1 LLKAGSEK
9 NGVLRRL
16 VQVPQRTKLGKR
28 NALKVLLYPPIA
40 KDIPSPLGW
49 VTLSKPRDW

>member
-1 LLKAGSEK
+1 MLKAGSEK